1 MVGMSKAVRFDDYGD
16 VDVLHVVEVPDPVPG
31 DGEVLVRVKAAGIN
45 PGEATIRSGVLH
57 DLWPATFPS
66 GEGSDLAGVVEQAG
80 PRADGFRPGDE
91 VIGFT
96 HDRASHAELV
106 AVPATQLA
114 RRPAAVSWE
123 AAGAL
128 FVAGT
133 TAWAAVRAVSISP
146 GDVVVVSGA
155 AGGVGSIAVQ
165 LARLAG
171 ARVIGLASERHREW
185 LRGHGVIPVA
195 YGNGVAERIR
205 EAAEGRIDAFID
217 TFGSGYVDLAIE
229 LGVAPGRID
238 TIIDWDAAER
248 HGTQTDGNTAGA
260 SAEVLAELAQR
271 IADGELEIPIAHAYP
286 LEQVRAAYRELER
299 RHTLGK
305 IVLCPA

>member
-1 MVGMSKAVRFDDYGD
+1 MSKAVRFDQYGD
-16 VDVLHVVEVPDPVPG
+16 VDVLNVVEVPDPVPG

-45 PGEATIRSGVLH
+45 PGEAAIRSGALH
-57 DLWPATFPS
+57 ERWPATFPS
-66 GEGSDLAGVVEQAG
+66 GEGSDLAGVVERLG
-80 PRADGFRPGDE
+80 PSADGFQPGDE

-96 HDRASHAELV
+96 HNRSSHAELV

-114 RRPAAVSWE
+114 RRPAGVAWE

-155 AGGVGSIAVQ
+155 AGGVGSVAVQ

-171 ARVIGLASERHREW
+171 ARVIGLASEPHHKW
-185 LRGHGVIPVA
+185 LRGHGVTPVTH
-195 YGNGVAERIR
+195 GNSVADRIR
-205 EAAEGRIDAFID
+205 EAANGRIDAFID
-217 TFGSGYVDLAIE
+217 TFGSGYVDLAIA
-229 LGVAPGRID
+229 LGVAPERID
-238 TIIDWDAAER
+238 TIADWEAAAR
-248 HGTQTDGNTAGA
+248 HPVLTDGNIVGA
-260 SAEVLAELAQR
+260 RAEVLAELAQR
-271 IADGELEIPIAHAYP
+271 IADRELEVPIAHVYR
-286 LEQVRAAYRELER
+286 LEQVRDAYRELEQ

-305 IVLCPA
+305 IVLRP

>member
-1 MVGMSKAVRFDDYGD
+1 MSKAVRFDQYGD
-16 VDVLHVVEVPDPVPG
+16 VDVLNVVEVPDPVPG

-45 PGEATIRSGVLH
+45 PGEAAIRSGALH
-57 DLWPATFPS
+57 ERWPATFPS
-66 GEGSDLAGVVEQAG
+66 GEGSDLAGVVERLG
-80 PRADGFRPGDE
+80 PSADGFQPGDE

-96 HDRASHAELV
+96 HNRSSHAELV

-114 RRPAAVSWE
+114 RRPAGVAWE

-171 ARVIGLASERHREW
+171 ARVIGLGSESHHEW
-185 LRGHGVIPVA
+185 LRDHDVTPVT
-195 YGNGVAERIR
+195 YGDGVADRVR
-205 EAAEGRIDAFID
+205 EAANGRIDAFID
-217 TFGSGYVDLAIE
+217 TFGSGYVDLAIT
-229 LGVAPGRID
+229 LGVAPERID
-238 TIIDWDAAER
+238 TIADWEAAAR
-248 HGTQTDGNTAGA
+248 HGVRTDGNIVGA

-271 IADGELEIPIAHAYP
+271 VADRELEVPIAHVYP
-286 LEQVRAAYRELER
+286 LEQVRDAYRELEQ

-305 IVLCPA
+305 IVLRP